1 MDRKMGNAALAGHR
15 AATAFLHSPQEV
27 SENVLPLAFTQLGVI
42 PGKSAES
49 TSQQQPQ
56 TCYSGIFR

>member
-1 MDRKMGNAALAGHR
+1 MGNAALAGHR